1 MHSTEMPIPKLI
13 TTPTEESVSLRSPSR
28 TSTIAATI
36 EPRTAPRLRFR
47 PVTRAIAAPISASSE
62 VACTANDI
70 FRITISGAITPESTP
85 SIAQAISAMITKSN
99 PSRYCVCSSIYRITV
114 FPPTRTTSTGAPY
127 SSLSTSER
135 STSSALPTTCPFGPK

>member
-1 MHSTEMPIPKLI
+1 MPKLI
-13 TTPTEESVSLRSPSR
+13 TTPTDESVSLRSPKR

-36 EPRTAPRLRFR
+36 EPTTAPKLRFR
-47 PVTRAIAAPISASSE
+47 PVTSATAAPINANSE

-85 SIAQAISAMITKSN
+85 SIAQAISATITKSN

-135 STSSALPTTCPFGPK
+135 STSSALPTTCPFGPR